1 MARHRGVDV
10 DAATRRVCDRD
21 GCWYPA
27 ENLVVSEAGLYY
39 YRDFPD
45 GTLFVRNE
53 KWLLPGPGWVV
64 NRLAFLPQVPAP
76 LDWYIEPDPVVVDGS
91 IWRVRDAFLDLEVYE
106 GVRYELRDADELAD
120 GLAADEISLAEAL
133 GALHSLNALCLA
145 LRRHRFSGKAL
156 LDEFALGLPR

>member
-10 DAATRRVCDRD
+10 DTAARRVRDRD

-45 GTLFVRNE
+45 GELFSRNE
-53 KWLLPGPGWVV
+53 KWLLPGPGWVI
-64 NRLAFLPQVPAP
+64 NRLSFLPHVPDP
-76 LDWYIEPDPVVVDGS
+76 LDWYIEPDSVQVDGS

-106 GVRYELRDADELAD
+106 GVRYELLDADELAD
-120 GLAADEISLAEAL
+120 GLAAGEITLAEAL
-133 GALHSLNALCLA
+133 VALQALDKLCGA
-145 LRRHRFSGKAL
+145 LRRHGFSGRAL
-156 LDEFALGLPR
+156 LVEFASGLPR